1 MAYNNRPDASTAF
14 TFDNDDRFVNQQ
26 PKGPDPLSANW
37 SYDSA
42 IDLFS
47 LNTMLPETFPLDI
60 PNDMLLDPK
69 DFPTD
74 LFAPPADISGF
85 AISHSGEDSLSSDQ
99 ESEDQPWSPA
109 YRVSSLDSTTPDAPT
124 VSPRSTEKP
133 TTRRR
138 TTTQKREQA
147 TRWSS
152 SPEMT
157 PQEYPVT
164 SQATTSPAPAP
175 VSPPAASTSRK
186 NSSRSLSTDSQT
198 ATGRNAAKRA
208 AHNIIEKR
216 YRTNMNAKFVALEKA
231 MSGSGVQKPTKGGSG
246 PASLKKSEILTNA
259 IAYMQELQDQNAAL
273 QKELAL
279 LKQNLLPGGLWR
291 HNKENDKFRT

>member
-186 NSSRSLSTDSQT
+186 NSRSLSTDSQT

>member
-133 TTRRR
+133 ATRRR

-186 NSSRSLSTDSQT
+186 NSRSLSTDSQT

-291 HNKENDKFRT
+291 HNKENDKFST

>member
-85 AISHSGEDSLSSDQ
+85 AISHSGEDSLSS

-133 TTRRR
+133 ATRRR

-186 NSSRSLSTDSQT
+186 NSRSLSTDSQT

>member
-1 MAYNNRPDASTAF
+1 MAYNRPDASTAF

-69 DFPTD
+69 DFPVD

-85 AISHSGEDSLSSDQ
+85 AISHSGEDSLSSDL
-99 ESEDQPWSPA
+99 ESDDQPWSPA
-109 YRVSSLDSTTPDAPT
+109 CRVSSLDMATTDAPA
-124 VSPRSTEKP
+124 VSPRTIEKP

-138 TTTQKREQA
+138 TATQKREQA

-164 SQATTSPAPAP
+164 SQATASPAPAP
-175 VSPPAASTSRK
+175 VSPPTASTSRK
-186 NSSRSLSTDSQT
+186 NTRSLSSGSQT

-246 PASLKKSEILTNA
+246 SASLKKSEILTNA
-259 IAYMQELQDQNAAL
+259 IAYMQELQDENAAL

-291 HNKENDKFRT
+291 HNKESEKFRT

>member
-1 MAYNNRPDASTAF
+1 MAYRSDASTAF

-47 LNTMLPETFPLDI
+47 LNTMLPETLSLDI
-60 PNDMLLDPK
+60 PNDMLLNPK
-69 DFPTD
+69 DFPVD

-85 AISHSGEDSLSSDQ
+85 AISHSGEDSLSSDL
-99 ESEDQPWSPA
+99 ESDDQPWSPA
-109 YRVSSLDSTTPDAPT
+109 CRVSSLDSATDAPA
-124 VSPRSTEKP
+124 VSPRTIEKP

-147 TRWSS
+147 ARWSS
-152 SPEMT
+152 SPEIT
-157 PQEYPVT
+157 SQESPVP
-164 SQATTSPAPAP
+164 SQATPSAP
-175 VSPPAASTSRK
+175 VSPPASTSRK
-186 NSSRSLSTDSQT
+186 NSRSLSTDSQT

-231 MSGSGVQKPTKGGSG
+231 MSSSGVQKPTKGGSG

-259 IAYMQELQDQNAAL
+259 IAYMQELQDENAAL

-291 HNKENDKFRT
+291 HSKET

>member
-99 ESEDQPWSPA
+99 ESEDQPWSPV

-186 NSSRSLSTDSQT
+186 NSRSLSTDSQT

>member
-1 MAYNNRPDASTAF
+1 
-14 TFDNDDRFVNQQ
+14 
-26 PKGPDPLSANW
+26 LSANW

-133 TTRRR
+133 ATRRR

-186 NSSRSLSTDSQT
+186 NSRSLSTDSQT

>member
-186 NSSRSLSTDSQT
+186 NSRSLSTDSQT

-259 IAYMQELQDQNAAL
+259 IAYMQELQDQNAVL

>member
-133 TTRRR
+133 ATRRR

-175 VSPPAASTSRK
+175 VSPAASTSRK
-186 NSSRSLSTDSQT
+186 NSRSLSTDSQT

>member
-1 MAYNNRPDASTAF
+1 MAYNRPDASTAF

-69 DFPTD
+69 DFPVD

-85 AISHSGEDSLSSDQ
+85 AISHSGEDSLSSDL
-99 ESEDQPWSPA
+99 ESDDQPWSPA
-109 YRVSSLDSTTPDAPT
+109 CRVSSLDSATIDAPA
-124 VSPRSTEKP
+124 VSPRTSEKP

-164 SQATTSPAPAP
+164 SQATASPAPAP

-186 NSSRSLSTDSQT
+186 NSRSLSTDSQT

-231 MSGSGVQKPTKGGSG
+231 MYGSRVQKPTKGGSG

-259 IAYMQELQDQNAAL
+259 IAYMQELQDENAAL

-291 HNKENDKFRT
+291 HNKESDRFRT